1 MNNKEFTDKALEISK
16 KYKTSY
22 MLGAFGF
29 PCTNKNIK
37 RLLNQYEDNYAWLKS
52 AENIVGQGFLFDCVG
67 LIKSILW
74 GFNGSFGS
82 SYGGAIYA
90 SNGVPDIDADTMI
103 KKCSGVTKN
112 FSNIQI
118 GEVVWMSGHIGIY
131 VGNLMV
137 VECTPSFN
145 GGVQVTSLGNVGSVA
160 GLNSRIWTYHGKL
173 PWVSYTSTSAS
184 TPPQQQVNYKQAAPA
199 RYFSEGYAG
208 IYTVSANIGVN
219 VRVNAGTDH
228 AIIKAIPY
236 GSKVQNYGY
245 YSLDK
250 SGKVWLYVKLN
261 NGIIGYICKD
271 FLI

>member
-1 MNNKEFTDKALEISK
+1 MMNNKTFADKALEISK

-37 RLLNQYEDNYAWLKS
+37 RLLNQYEDNYAWITS
-52 AENIVGQGFLFDCVG
+52 AERIISQGFLFDCVG

-131 VGNLMV
+131 VGNSMV

-145 GGVQVTSLGNVGSVA
+145 GGVQVTALGNAGSVA
-160 GLNSRIWTYHGKL
+160 GLNSRIWIYHGKL
-173 PWVSYTSTSAS
+173 PWVNYTYTSTN
-184 TPPQQQVNYKQAAPA
+184 VNADYSPTQAAPA

-208 IYTVSANIGVN
+208 VYTVNANIGVN
-219 VRVNAGTDH
+219 VRTNAGVRH
-228 AIIKAIPY
+228 RIIKAIPY
-236 GSKVQNYGY
+236 GSKVINFGY
-245 YSLDK
+245 FSLDEN
-250 SGKVWLYVKLN
+250 GDVWLYVKLG
-261 NGIIGYICKD
+261 NGTIGYIHSD
-271 FLI
+271 YLT